1 MYWFEFPSKPV
12 RSLWWQL
19 RFNHDEGVGG
29 WVLYLLLTPIPTPT
43 SQLRTVFLMDTR
55 VSMSH
60 LLHECKNRVDTVFES
75 VSEIWKVIERIQ
87 IHFKFNLLSIEI
99 IIVCK
104 MNFFKVLLG
113 KVNSIIDVLLWVLS
127 TQTEDRIMNRLR
139 SVYGM
144 RIRNMKGNR

>member
-19 RFNHDEGVGG
+19 RFNYDEGVGY